1 MKKIKSLFLGK
12 KYLSIEDERRLIEEV
27 VKDDEARKARLVVTE
42 TEKQKIREANRV
54 RKRVEIERKIREK
67 YLYGERREI
76 EAQLKGKEVEGEK
89 VAAQQMEVAGKVIRK
104 TADAHRVRES
114 DAIRTRYGY
123 TIVYKKVFQ
132 GPYWR
137 VLQARRKDQIMA
149 LTIVDLMKAPSE
161 KKDNLIR
168 IGFKITR
175 FLASNLHPTLLNVY
189 DLFLVDTEYYLFH
202 EMMET
207 YLEKFMRHGS
217 VVSEL
222 RASIWGW
229 ELADAIT
236 YLHSHGIAHR
246 NISPKTVWM
255 NKSLQIKLGNFSYST
270 VFWDYV
276 NKRKI
281 PVTRI
286 HMKEADFHPPEESG
300 TDFHPPESGTGMYDA
315 AKADVWM
322 WAATVVYTLTKKYP
336 PKTGFTDFKDPHLA
350 NLSDDGTALLAS
362 ALQTDFSKR
371 PSASSILHNI
381 WFKPFLSNPS
391 AKV

>member
-1 MKKIKSLFLGK
+1 MKKMKSLFLGK
-12 KYLSIEDERRLIEEV
+12 KHLSIEDERRLIEEV
-27 VKDDEARKARLVVTE
+27 AKEDESRKARLAVTE
-42 TEKQKIREANRV
+42 REKQKIREANRV
-54 RKRVEIERKIREK
+54 RKRIEIERGVREK
-67 YLYGERREI
+67 YLYGERTQI
-76 EAQLKGKEVEGEK
+76 EAQLKAKQVEGEK
-89 VAAQQMEVAGKVIRK
+89 VAAQQVEVSGKVIRK

-114 DAIRTRYGY
+114 DAIRTTYGY
-123 TIVYKKVFQ
+123 SIVYKKVFQ

-137 VLQARRKDQIMA
+137 VLQARRKDSDQIMA
-149 LTIVDLMKAPSE
+149 LTIVDLMKAPPE

-168 IGFKITR
+168 VGFKITR
-175 FLASNLHPTLLNVY
+175 FLASNPHPTLLNVY
-189 DLFLVDTEYYLFH
+189 DLFLFDTEYYLFH

-217 VVSEL
+217 VASEL
-222 RASIWGW
+222 RASTWGW

-255 NKSLQIKLGNFSYST
+255 NKSLGIKLGNFSYST
-270 VFWDYV
+270 VFWDHV
-276 NKRKI
+276 NRRRI

-286 HMKEADFHPPEESG
+286 HMKEAGFHPPE
-300 TDFHPPESGTGMYDA
+300 ESGTGMYDA

-322 WAATVVYTLTKKYP
+322 WATTVVYTLTKKYP

-350 NLSDDGTALLAS
+350 NLSDDGTSLLAS

-391 AKV
+391 AKA